1 MEDCIPTYLYNKKG
15 KPDENLAF
23 APLEGCTGHAWSRE
37 IQTWADLEHTTD
49 QDLEMTWKLTPEM
62 AKLTEHLT
70 SVVSTP
76 IFSSGSYE
84 EARCPDTVDC
94 EAPNSASYILSNET
108 LDRAPQHAR
117 LLSSVLEVSNL
128 V

>member
-1 MEDCIPTYLYNKKG
+1 
-15 KPDENLAF
+15 
-23 APLEGCTGHAWSRE
+23 
-37 IQTWADLEHTTD
+37 
-49 QDLEMTWKLTPEM
+49 MTWKLTPEM

-76 IFSSGSYE
+76 IFSSDHTRKL
-84 EARCPDTVDC
+84 AVLTLDC